1 MEPTRGELLQVIHK
15 TGTYGVKAV
24 RALLPR
30 ICHSELRAE
39 VEKHGVW
46 YQTAAKKAEH
56 LLYSRGLLPREE
68 NGMQKNDPVV
78 FAENE
83 HVKKFDP
90 VESGGND
97 GAGVHHGAY

>member
-1 MEPTRGELLQVIHK
+1 MESTRGELLQIIHK

-46 YQTAAKKAEH
+46 YQTAAKKPNT
-56 LLYSRGLLPREE
+56 YSIAGGFAP
-68 NGMQKNDPVV
+68 GSQWGAKNDPVV
-78 FAENE
+78 LAENE
-83 HVKKFDP
+83 HDQKFDP
-90 VESGGND
+90 IESGGND
-97 GAGVHHGAY
+97 GIRMHHGAH